1 MLELKKLVFTPIRVK
16 NSFEV
21 MTEFVELL
29 DAMFPNSLT
38 SSGSHLRLKMTSK
51 HSRSSKPSSGNLSC
65 NLLVSWFRYP
75 LRTELNLVLR
85 LLLSAISTPLYQ
97 FFPVPGTSPR
107 SANTLFTV
115 GDPSIIP

>member
-21 MTEFVELL
+21 MKEFVELL

-38 SSGSHLRLKMTSK
+38 SSGSHLGLKMTSK
-51 HSRSSKPSSGNLSC
+51 HSRSSKSSSGNLSC
-65 NLLVSWFRYP
+65 KLLISWFRYP

-85 LLLSAISTPLYQ
+85 LLLSTISTPLYQ